1 MIKISILFSGRG
13 SNAYSILK
21 FILDNK
27 LKFEVDNI
35 ICSNNEAEGIKV
47 ISKLNFNVKIIDKK
61 SFVSNDKYN
70 SDLIKIL
77 NPKKNSLLLLCGYM
91 NKVPENIIK
100 SYNGNI
106 INIHPSLLPKYKGL
120 YTHDKVIA
128 NKDLYHGC
136 TTHYVT
142 NDIDCGPLIAQY
154 KIPVNRTD
162 DSASVAKRL
171 LVVEHILYYK
181 TLKMFENE
189 DIKLENNKVYY
200 KNNALDEPLF
210 FS

>member
-35 ICSNNEAEGIKV
+35 ICNNNEAEGIKV
-47 ISKLNFNVKIIDKK
+47 ISKLKFNVKIIDKK
-61 SFVSNDKYN
+61 SFSSNDKYN

-162 DSASVAKRL
+162 DSTSVAKRL
-171 LVVEHILYYK
+171 LAVEHILYYK
-181 TLKMFENE
+181 TLKMIENK

-200 KNNALDEPLF
+200 KNNILDDPIF

>member
-162 DSASVAKRL
+162 DSTSVAKRL

-181 TLKMFENE
+181 TLKMIENK

-200 KNNALDEPLF
+200 KNNILDEPIF

>member
-120 YTHDKVIA
+120 YTHDKVIE

-162 DSASVAKRL
+162 DSTSVAKRL
-171 LVVEHILYYK
+171 LAVEHILYYK
-181 TLKMFENE
+181 TLKMIENK

-200 KNNALDEPLF
+200 KNNILDDPIF

>member
-1 MIKISILFSGRG
+1 
-13 SNAYSILK
+13 
-21 FILDNK
+21 
-27 LKFEVDNI
+27 
-35 ICSNNEAEGIKV
+35 
-47 ISKLNFNVKIIDKK
+47 
-61 SFVSNDKYN
+61 
-70 SDLIKIL
+70 
-77 NPKKNSLLLLCGYM
+77 M
-91 NKVPENIIK
+91 NKVPEDIIM

-120 YTHDKVIA
+120 YTHDKVIE

-162 DSASVAKRL
+162 DSKSIAKRL

-181 TLKMFENE
+181 TLKMIENK
-189 DIKLENNKVYY
+189 DIKLENNRVYY
-200 KNNALDEPLF
+200 KNNILDDPIF

>member
-35 ICSNNEAEGIKV
+35 ICNNIKAEGIKV

-120 YTHDKVIA
+120 YTHDKVIV

-162 DSASVAKRL
+162 DSTSVAKRL
-171 LVVEHILYYK
+171 LAVEHILYYK
-181 TLKMFENE
+181 TLKMIENK

-200 KNNALDEPLF
+200 KNNILDDPIF

>member
-61 SFVSNDKYN
+61 SFKSNDKYN

-162 DSASVAKRL
+162 DSTSVAKRL
-171 LVVEHILYYK
+171 LAVEHILYYK
-181 TLKMFENE
+181 TLKMIENK

-200 KNNALDEPLF
+200 KNNILDEPIF

>member
-162 DSASVAKRL
+162 DSSSVAKRL
-171 LVVEHILYYK
+171 LAVEHILYYK
-181 TLKMFENE
+181 TLEMIENK

-200 KNNALDEPLF
+200 KNNILDEPIF

>member
-77 NPKKNSLLLLCGYM
+77 NPKKNNLLLLCGYM

-162 DSASVAKRL
+162 DSTSVAKRL
-171 LVVEHILYYK
+171 LAVEHILYYK
-181 TLKMFENE
+181 TLKMIENK

-200 KNNALDEPLF
+200 KNNILDDPIF

>member
-120 YTHDKVIA
+120 YTHDKVIV

-162 DSASVAKRL
+162 DSTSVAKRL
-171 LVVEHILYYK
+171 LAVEHILYYK
-181 TLKMFENE
+181 TLKMIENK

-200 KNNALDEPLF
+200 KNNILDDPIF

>member
-1 MIKISILFSGRG
+1 MRKLSILFSGRG

-35 ICSNNEAEGIKV
+35 ICNNNEAEGIKV
-47 ISKLNFNVKIIDKK
+47 ISKLKFKVKIIDKK
-61 SFVSNDKYN
+61 SFDSNDKYN

-91 NKVPENIIK
+91 SKVPENIIN

-154 KIPVNRTD
+154 KIPVNKTD
-162 DSASVAKRL
+162 DSTSVAKRL

-181 TLKMFENE
+181 TLKMIENE

-200 KNNALDEPLF
+200 KNNILDEPLF

>member
-162 DSASVAKRL
+162 DSTSVAKRL
-171 LVVEHILYYK
+171 LAVEHILYYK
-181 TLKMFENE
+181 TLKMIENK

-200 KNNALDEPLF
+200 KNNILDDPIF

>member
-91 NKVPENIIK
+91 NKVSKNIIK

-162 DSASVAKRL
+162 DSTSVAKRL
-171 LVVEHILYYK
+171 LAVEHILYYK
-181 TLKMFENE
+181 TLKMIENK

-200 KNNALDEPLF
+200 KNNILDDPIF

>member
-1 MIKISILFSGRG
+1 MRKISILFSGRG

-35 ICSNNEAEGIKV
+35 ICNNIKAEGIKV
-47 ISKLNFNVKIIDKK
+47 ISKLKLNVKIIDKK
-61 SFVSNDKYN
+61 SFSTNDKYN

-77 NPKKNSLLLLCGYM
+77 NPKKDSLLLLCGYM
-91 NKVPENIIK
+91 NKVPENIIM

-120 YTHDKVIA
+120 YTHDKVIE

-154 KIPVNRTD
+154 KIPVNSTD
-162 DSASVAKRL
+162 DSLSVAKRL
-171 LVVEHILYYK
+171 LAIEHILYYK
-181 TLKMFENE
+181 TLKMIENE

>member
-1 MIKISILFSGRG
+1 MRKISILFSGRG

-35 ICSNNEAEGIKV
+35 ICNNIKAEGIKV
-47 ISKLNFNVKIIDKK
+47 ISKLKLNVKIIDKK
-61 SFVSNDKYN
+61 SFSTNDKYN
-70 SDLIKIL
+70 SDLIKVL
-77 NPKKNSLLLLCGYM
+77 NPKKDSLLLLCGYM
-91 NKVPENIIK
+91 NKVPEIIIM

-120 YTHDKVIA
+120 YTHDKVIE

-162 DSASVAKRL
+162 DSLSVAKRL
-171 LVVEHILYYK
+171 LAIEHILYYK
-181 TLKMFENE
+181 TLKMIENE

>member
-1 MIKISILFSGRG
+1 MRKISILFSGRG

-27 LKFEVDNI
+27 LKFKVDNI
-35 ICSNNEAEGIKV
+35 ICNNIKAEGIKA
-47 ISKLNFNVKIIDKK
+47 ISKLKLNVKIIDKK
-61 SFVSNDKYN
+61 SFSTNDKYN

-77 NPKKNSLLLLCGYM
+77 NPKKDSLLLLCGYM
-91 NKVPENIIK
+91 NKVPENIIM

-120 YTHDKVIA
+120 YTHDKVIE

-154 KIPVNRTD
+154 KIPVNSTD
-162 DSASVAKRL
+162 DSLSVAKRL
-171 LVVEHILYYK
+171 LAIEHILYYK
-181 TLKMFENE
+181 TLKMIENE

>member
-162 DSASVAKRL
+162 DSSSVAKRL

-181 TLKMFENE
+181 TLKMIENK
-189 DIKLENNKVYY
+189 DIKLENNKIYY
-200 KNNALDEPLF
+200 KHNILDEPIF

>member
-1 MIKISILFSGRG
+1 MRKISILFSGRG

-21 FILDNK
+21 FIQDNK
-27 LKFEVDNI
+27 LKFEVSNI
-35 ICSNNEAEGIKV
+35 ICNNNEADGIK
-47 ISKLNFNVKIIDKK
+47 IIKKLKFNVKIINKK
-61 SFVSNDKYN
+61 LYDDIDRYN
-70 SDLIKIL
+70 SDLRNML
-77 NPKKNSLLLLCGYM
+77 NPEKDSLLLLCGYM
-91 NKVPENIIK
+91 NKVPEHIIK

-136 TTHYVT
+136 TTHFVT

-154 KIPVNRTD
+154 KIPINKTD
-162 DSASVAKRL
+162 DSVSIAKKL

-181 TLKMFENE
+181 TLKMIQNE
-189 DIKLENNKVYY
+189 DIKLENNKVYF
-200 KNNALDEPLF
+200 KDSILNDPIF

>member
-1 MIKISILFSGRG
+1 MRKISILFSGRG

-35 ICSNNEAEGIKV
+35 ICNNIKAEGIKV
-47 ISKLNFNVKIIDKK
+47 ISKLKLNVKIIDKK
-61 SFVSNDKYN
+61 SFSTNDKYN

-77 NPKKNSLLLLCGYM
+77 NPKKDSLLLLCGYM
-91 NKVPENIIK
+91 NKVPENIIM

-120 YTHDKVIA
+120 YTHDKVIE

-154 KIPVNRTD
+154 KIPVDRTD
-162 DSASVAKRL
+162 NSVSVAKKL
-171 LVVEHILYYK
+171 LAVEHILYYK
-181 TLKMFENE
+181 TLKMIENE

>member
-13 SNAYSILK
+13 SNANSILK

-162 DSASVAKRL
+162 DSTSVAKRL

-181 TLKMFENE
+181 TLKMIENK

-200 KNNALDEPLF
+200 KNNILDEPIF